1 MGLDYGKSFMGFT
14 LNFQFVEVKVKESSK
29 WLTVYDCCRQWFS
42 GTTTQFPCSNV
53 HGATVEVPGVG

>member
-1 MGLDYGKSFMGFT
+1 MGFT
-14 LNFQFVEVKVKESSK
+14 LTFQFVEVKVKERSE
-29 WLTVYDCCRQWFS
+29 WLTVYDCCRQRSS